1 MQDDVT
7 VVGYPTGGDN
17 ISVTGGVVSR
27 IELQQY
33 AHGITLA
40 LLYFI
45 EILIVVMK
53 IGDAS
58 LPAVQIDA
66 AINPGNSGG
75 PVLKDGKVIYINCTR
90 FKIILTNLC
99 GLCLYYQYPYCSRR
113 YRNINFTIR

>member
-1 MQDDVT
+1 MTTAYCSLALFSIYFQLQQLQDDVT

-33 AHGITLA
+33 AHGIFAATRKPYGYLF
-40 LLYFI
+40 YFV
-45 EILIVVMK
+45 L
-53 IGDAS
+53 GDAS

-75 PVLKDGKVIYINCTR
+75 PVLKDGKVRT
-90 FKIILTNLC
+90 KME
-99 GLCLYYQYPYCSRR
+99 G
-113 YRNINFTIR
+113 